1 MVALFSG
8 LSIVC
13 RRSMAYGR
21 GLWAQAIEYGFYIN
35 GVHVIKR
42 GIDNFVLEE
51 WNCGFLRNINI
62 FRNL

>member
-21 GLWAQAIEYGFYIN
+21 GLWAQTIGCGFYIS
-35 GVHVIKR
+35 GIYAIKR
-42 GIDNFVLEE
+42 GIDNYAVSWEKRTADLQ
-51 WNCGFLRNINI
+51 GI
-62 FRNL
+62 

>member
-35 GVHVIKR
+35 GVYAIKR
-42 GIDNFVLEE
+42 GIDNFVLGE
-51 WNCGFLRNINI
+51 WNYGSSRNVNI